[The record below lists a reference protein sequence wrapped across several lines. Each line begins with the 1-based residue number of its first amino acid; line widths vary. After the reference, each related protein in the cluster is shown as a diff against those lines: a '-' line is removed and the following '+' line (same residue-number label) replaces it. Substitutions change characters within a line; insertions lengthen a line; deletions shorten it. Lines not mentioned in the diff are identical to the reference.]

1 MYVVLEAHHRFD
13 NEAVG
18 DLWSL
23 IHRVYTI
30 HPELST
36 GTRRAEAATVARIT
50 LAAWQRH
57 DAHNRQH
64 EMDVDEPYER
74 PEWIVELCQNFNLPQ
89 PDTTLATDSAMQE
102 SAFDANQLLPVD
114 FDFDVFDWAVW
125 DEAYSN
131 GAPVASS
138 G

>member
-1 MYVVLEAHHRFD
+1 MYVLLEAHHRFD
-13 NEAVG
+13 KDEVK

-23 IHRVYTI
+23 IRRIYAT

-36 GTRRAEAATVARIT
+36 ATRRVEAATVARIT

-57 DAHNRQH
+57 DAYIRQH
-64 EMDVDEPYER
+64 QVDESYER
-74 PEWIVELCQNFNLPQ
+74 PQWIVELCQNFNLPQ
-89 PDTTLATDSAMQE
+89 PDTTLPTDSAMQE
-102 SAFDANQLLPVD
+102 PAFDANQLLPVD